1 VKVVQRAE
9 QGQRRITLGEAA
21 AIAWSLGRSID
32 ELVKFAETAT
42 FEPPKRGRNRFL
54 IDPEPM
60 LPTYGYRILCHNA
73 TLIDLEAEGMWPIG
87 TQLQLLSGTA
97 RRPSWPFTWAVCGST
112 RSPPAGSSALPGR
125 PPLY

>member
-1 VKVVQRAE
+1 MKVVQRAE

-73 TLIDLEAEGMWPIG
+73 TLIDLEAEGMWPTNTSRVHRHDAG
-87 TQLQLLSGTA
+87 HRFAVASGGA
-97 RRPSWPFTWAVCGST
+97 AM
-112 RSPPAGSSALPGR
+112 PAADVA
-125 PPLY
+125 